1 MIVIEIITCKF
12 RRILLT
18 LIMITI
24 IKITQR
30 MTTTKEVMTKEVTK
44 KDVTTKLMNLQRPRC
59 NIVITDIKKVITK
72 WEIRIIVILLWI
84 TRNWEQIIF
93 SFTLSN
99 TAIVIPKDIL
109 LNILLT
115 YLCFFS
121 KLPTYGR
128 LFQHNLEWPNPE
140 ILLGI

>member
-1 MIVIEIITCKF
+1 
-12 RRILLT
+12 
-18 LIMITI
+18 
-24 IKITQR
+24 
-30 MTTTKEVMTKEVTK
+30 
-44 KDVTTKLMNLQRPRC
+44 MNLQRPRC

-115 YLCFFS
+115 YLCFFFQNYRLMVDCFNITLS
-121 KLPTYGR
+121 GRIQKSFSAYSLRVRVQKQFYILKIWKKYKKENQEYLYLTTR
-128 LFQHNLEWPNPE
+128 LFV
-140 ILLGI
+140 LGFKKVAAHMFV